1 MDVTALVIAIIGAT
15 TGVAGVVTAVI
26 SISIARRSATAGDI
40 TAIATK
46 TATEVAQKQLAIERD
61 RHRYELEQRDE
72 DAAPALAGH
81 VVKNDGN
88 DGDGHARLEIRVTNS
103 VRLTT
108 VTLILPPS
116 APVSLH
122 GRTSMM
128 EQRGQFPEAG
138 SGQIEVGRPAR
149 WDVDL
154 VGEISAIRGP
164 GYSPYRLRDE
174 VGPASSQR
182 RLRRLTGRPADQRFG
197 SPEVLSRPRRGRR

>member
-1 MDVTALVIAIIGAT
+1 MRWNMVPSGAKALFGDGCTNGVTGMDVTALVIAIIGAT

-26 SISIARRSATAGDI
+26 SIRIAGRSATAGDVV
-40 TAIATK
+40 AIATK

-61 RHRYELEQRDE
+61 RHRHELEQRHK

-81 VVKNDGN
+81 VVKNGGN
-88 DGDGHARLEIRVTNS
+88 DGAGHARLEIRVTNS

-108 VTLILPPS
+108 VTLILPAS

-128 EQRGQFPEAG
+128 EQWAAFPEAG
-138 SGQIEVGRPAR
+138 IGQIEVGRPAR

-154 VGEISAIRGP
+154 A
-164 GYSPYRLRDE
+164 
-174 VGPASSQR
+174 
-182 RLRRLTGRPADQRFG
+182 GRPQPF
-197 SPEVLSRPRRGRR
+197 EVLAIAHAGYGMKWDRLPVRVVFDD

>member
-1 MDVTALVIAIIGAT
+1 MDVTALVTAIIGAT

-26 SISIARRSATAGDI
+26 SIRIARRSATAGDV

-61 RHRYELEQRDE
+61 RHHHELEQRHE
-72 DAAPALAGH
+72 DAAPGWRAR
-81 VVKNDGN
+81 VRRRD

-108 VTLILPPS
+108 VTLILPAS

-128 EQRGQFPEAG
+128 EQWAQFPEAG

-149 WDVDL
+149 WNVDL
-154 VGEISAIRGP
+154 A
-164 GYSPYRLRDE
+164 
-174 VGPASSQR
+174 
-182 RLRRLTGRPADQRFG
+182 GRPQPF
-197 SPEVLSRPRRGRR
+197 EVLAIAHADYGMKWDRLPVRVVFDD

>member
-26 SISIARRSATAGDI
+26 SIRIARRSATAGDV

-61 RHRYELEQRDE
+61 RHHHELEQRHE

-108 VTLILPPS
+108 VTLILRAS

-128 EQRGQFPEAG
+128 EQWAQFPEPAAARSRLAAPLAG
-138 SGQIEVGRPAR
+138 TST
-149 WDVDL
+149 W
-154 VGEISAIRGP
+154 P
-164 GYSPYRLRDE
+164 GDRSH
-174 VGPASSQR
+174 
-182 RLRRLTGRPADQRFG
+182 
-197 SPEVLSRPRRGRR
+197 SRSWL